1 MPKCWNRESP
11 IAFNSQYDAIHGS
24 ESEWFSPAHRFD
36 SNSNR
41 SKGQDIQTKPD
52 IHFKRI
58 ITHSDF
64 DGVVSAAIC
73 SFALNI
79 DYIIFTGPRNISDAR
94 LSVTE
99 EDVVCDLPCPMQVG
113 LWFDHHEGNLEE
125 LEYRNIDTESIPG
138 RFSPDLSCARVVY
151 DYFSEHMEL
160 PSHFS
165 EMVREADDIDSF
177 NFSSIDE
184 WRRETPGKI
193 IDGTLRL
200 QHEKPDIK
208 WQFMRQLVGHLKERP
223 LPEVAKLP
231 SIKKRYRF
239 FQEEESRILQQI
251 KDNSTFLEQDPDQQM
266 VVIDLTPHKKR
277 QFVIKNLAYILYPKA
292 LAVIEVKNLFQNNIK
307 TNNLS
312 FSLSLSI
319 ELNNRDHNKDV
330 GLIMRELNIGG
341 GHKGAAAGT
350 IHCDTKDDMI
360 RQKHAL
366 LNNIFDLFKTQ

>member
-1 MPKCWNRESP
+1 
-11 IAFNSQYDAIHGS
+11 
-24 ESEWFSPAHRFD
+24 
-36 SNSNR
+36 
-41 SKGQDIQTKPD
+41 
-52 IHFKRI
+52 
-58 ITHSDF
+58 
-64 DGVVSAAIC
+64 
-73 SFALNI
+73 
-79 DYIIFTGPRNISDAR
+79 
-94 LSVTE
+94 
-99 EDVVCDLPCPMQVG
+99 MQVG

-125 LEYRNIDTESIPG
+125 LEYRKIDTESIPG
-138 RFSPDLSCARVVY
+138 RFSPDPSCARVVY
-151 DYFSEHMEL
+151 GYFSEHMEL

-200 QHEKPDIK
+200 QHEKPDVK
-208 WQFMRQLVGHLKERP
+208 WQFMRQLVGHLKERS

-231 SIKKRYRF
+231 SIKKRYRV
-239 FQEEESRILQQI
+239 FQEEESRMLQQI

-312 FSLSLSI
+312 FSMSLSI
-319 ELNNRDHNKDV
+319 KLNNRDHNKDV

-341 GHKGAAAGT
+341 GHKGAGAGT
-350 IHCDTKDDMI
+350 IHCDTKDEMI
-360 RQKHAL
+360 REKQAL
-366 LNNIFDLFKTQ
+366 LDDIYDLFKTQ